1 MPTDRQ
7 RQILDFVARYIE
19 RHGVGPKLRE
29 IGEGVG
35 IRSRGTIHRHLRA
48 LEAAGLLAIEPDR
61 ARGIRLADTLDGDE
75 GASLPVLGRISAGRP
90 IEAVVDEQRFDLAE
104 FFLGPDRYV
113 LRVTGDSMIEDG
125 IHDGDMVII
134 RHTRVARNGEVV
146 VALIDGEDATLKR
159 YQRNGDG
166 SVTLVP
172 ANASMAPMRYSG
184 DRVAIQGVLVALMR
198 RY

>member
-7 RQILDFVARYIE
+7 RQILDFVARYIG

-35 IRSRGTIHRHLRA
+35 ISSRGTIHRHLRA
-48 LEAAGLLAIEPDR
+48 LEAAGLLVIEPDR
-61 ARGIRLADTLDGDE
+61 ARGIRLAGE
-75 GASLPVLGRISAGRP
+75 ESASATLPVLGRISAGRP
-90 IEAVVDEQRFDLAE
+90 IEAVVDEQPLDLAE

-134 RHTRVARNGEVV
+134 RHTRVAHNGEVV
-146 VALIDGEDATLKR
+146 VALIDSEDATLKR
-159 YQRNGDG
+159 YYRNPDG

-172 ANASMAPMRYSG
+172 ANASMSPMRYSG